1 MTKDDALR
9 QVYWILALL
18 IGIIGIG
25 ILIILRRALR
35 PIGMVI
41 SATEQMERPASFV
54 KISEQAEEN
63 MRHVES
69 ASQLVDEA
77 NQSFNLGISYMKR
90 LEESMKE
97 IDNASSRIGMITKVI
112 EDIASQA
119 NILALNAAIEAARAG
134 AAGKGFAVVADE
146 VLKLAAKSSEA
157 VRQTEQLIRKSAEKK
172 LIICN
177 VFRFCVDWM
186 KPQQLQKRREPG
198 EQFHPAPASFA
209 EKRTARSVGGADCRY
224 ETNFETRLFG
234 SAEETGNCS
243 FCG

>member
-1 MTKDDALR
+1 MRRKNRLLRRRGLRQPCWRRKRSIPFRFRNRRIERGRSGPFRGGAASPPGHHKECYIVHLPVTVSGLDAPLSGAFVVTKDDALR

-112 EDIASQA
+112 EDIASQT
-119 NILALNAAIEAARAG
+119 NILGLNAAIAAARA
-134 AAGKGFAVVADE
+134 
-146 VLKLAAKSSEA
+146 L
-157 VRQTEQLIRKSAEKK
+157 
-172 LIICN
+172 
-177 VFRFCVDWM
+177 
-186 KPQQLQKRREPG
+186 P
-198 EQFHPAPASFA
+198 
-209 EKRTARSVGGADCRY
+209 
-224 ETNFETRLFG
+224 
-234 SAEETGNCS
+234 
-243 FCG
+243 